1 MSKDLAKPPTPI
13 SRDLIKEIAMDI
25 GKDVVAYIEVQ
36 YPEAI
41 KATSS
46 TFRLSVRNSIYNRI
60 MAALEITDE
69 REIGEM
75 LARHKSFRRE
85 QRAAWKR
92 IRETDWASRRAAKD
106 A

>member
-1 MSKDLAKPPTPI
+1 MPDLTKLPTPI

-25 GKDVVAYIEVQ
+25 GKDVVAHIENQ
-36 YPEAI
+36 YPEAV

-46 TFRLSVRNSIYNRI
+46 TFRLSVRNSIYNKI
-60 MAALEITDE
+60 MAALEVTDE

-75 LARHKSFRRE
+75 LARHKTHRRE
-85 QRAAWKR
+85 QKAAWKR
-92 IRETDWASRRAAKD
+92 IRETDWEKRRAAKD